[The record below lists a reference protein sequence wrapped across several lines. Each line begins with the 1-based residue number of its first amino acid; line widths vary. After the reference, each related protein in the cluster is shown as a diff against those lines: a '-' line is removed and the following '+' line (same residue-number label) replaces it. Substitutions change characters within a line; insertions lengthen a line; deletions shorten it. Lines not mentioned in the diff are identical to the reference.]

1 MAGSALLP
9 LTFLVLLS
17 AVVVDSVTISGKV
30 VGTDGGGSAPPNH
43 VFPGQTSSLALGGVA
58 GPHTHGSRV
67 VLDGHRE
74 VYASSLDGGFSFSD
88 VAPGL
93 HSVEVFH
100 RDFVFAT
107 HKVVVEEGKEPLVQ
121 RFLYPGAPQLDSKLP
136 LEVFPVTL
144 VQHFED
150 RPPSAMWGM
159 LQSPMVWIGLLMV
172 GAMVAMQGVD
182 KEELKKVSE
191 EQQEQCAIM

>member
-1 MAGSALLP
+1 MTAS
-9 LTFLVLLS
+9 LLS
-17 AVVVDSVTISGKV
+17 LSLLSVLCVGFVDSERIYGKV
-30 VGTDGGGSAPPNH
+30 VGTDGGGSTPANH

-58 GPHTHGSRV
+58 GPHTHGARV

-88 VAPGL
+88 VPPGL
-93 HSVEVFH
+93 HNVEVFH
-100 RDFVFAT
+100 RDYVFST
-107 HKVVVEEGKEPLVQ
+107 HKVLVEEGKEPLVQ

-136 LEVFPVTL
+136 LEIFPVTL

-159 LQSPMVWIGLLMV
+159 LQSPMVWIGLVMV